1 MGDYVGLP
9 NPFRLARQIR
19 DRFHLRCVSPAI
31 YYNKLWEYAC
41 MSDWAISARNSSSG
55 EKVWS
60 TIMLSILGLGL
71 LALMWGCFQKLMKKR
86 KLHNNRREYEAN
98 HEELRRM

>member
-1 MGDYVGLP
+1 M
-9 NPFRLARQIR
+9 
-19 DRFHLRCVSPAI
+19 
-31 YYNKLWEYAC
+31 WEYAC
-41 MSDWAISARNSSSG
+41 LSDWTNSARTSSNG

-71 LALMWGCFQKLMKKR
+71 LALMYGCFRKLMKKR
-86 KLHNNRREYEAN
+86 KQHNNRREYEAN